1 MASKQ
6 RDFYPARVTLKR
18 LLTRS
23 TDKIA
28 FSGNYDS
35 WEAALRDSTGY
46 DAPVIVE
53 KTRAALLK
61 VKSGAAAFERD
72 SVLFDK
78 PDYPFPIISA
88 MLRQALKS
96 DGRLSVLDFGGSLGS
111 SYFQCRSFVRGLKVL
126 RWHIIEQA
134 AHVACGRRDFE
145 SEELRFHE
153 TIDEF
158 LKAEPEPNVL
168 LLSSVLPYLKAP
180 YAELAKLL
188 NLSIPT
194 VIIDRTAFLPG
205 DTDRLAVEQ
214 VPAAIYRAS
223 YPFWFLSETKF
234 QLAIG
239 KRYRIVATFTP
250 VDAPLI
256 TQAEGYFKGFILER
270 AQGE

>member
-1 MASKQ
+1 M
-6 RDFYPARVTLKR
+6 TLKR
-18 LLTRS
+18 FLRKAS
-23 TDKIA
+23 DQVS

-35 WEAALRDSTGY
+35 WEGALHDSTGY

-78 PDYPFPIISA
+78 PDYPFPIIAA
-88 MLRQALKS
+88 MLSQALRS

-111 SYFQCRSFVRGLKVL
+111 SYFQCRSFFGALKLL
-126 RWHIIEQA
+126 RWHIVEQP
-134 AHVACGRRDFE
+134 AHVACGRCDFE
-145 SEELRFHE
+145 SKELRFHE
-153 TIDEF
+153 TVAEF

-180 YAELAKLL
+180 HTELEKLL
-188 NLSIPT
+188 SLNIPT
-194 VIIDRTAFLPG
+194 VIIDRTAFLHG
-205 DTDRLAVEQ
+205 DKDRLTVER
-214 VPAAIYRAS
+214 VPAAIYQAS

-234 QLAIG
+234 QQAIA
-239 KRYRIVATFTP
+239 KQYRIVATFTP

-256 TQAEGYFKGFILER
+256 TRAEGYFKGFILER
-270 AQGE
+270 AQGG